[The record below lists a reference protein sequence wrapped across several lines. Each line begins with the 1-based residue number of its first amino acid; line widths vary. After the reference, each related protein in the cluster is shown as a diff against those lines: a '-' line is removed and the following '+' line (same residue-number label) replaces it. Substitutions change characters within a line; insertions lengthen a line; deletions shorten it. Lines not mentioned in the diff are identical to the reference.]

1 MLHLGG
7 LLLFM
12 SFNITLVSPSTA
24 VVPPPLGSLDVSSSS
39 PSPTGL
45 AQVSSPAMIFLLV
58 LVGLTILGLTFAV
71 LYRHRVLPLSKKG
84 GGSEPPSS
92 VV

>member
-24 VVPPPLGSLDVSSSS
+24 VVPPPLGGLDASSS
-39 PSPTGL
+39 PSPMGL
-45 AQVSSPAMIFLLV
+45 AQISSPAMIFLLV

-71 LYRHRVLPLSKKG
+71 LYRHRVLPQSKKG